1 MTTLQGRPN
10 TALIVVDVQQQVVA
24 DAWDRDGVVSRI
36 STLVDKARNEQ
47 VPVIWVQH
55 SDDNMAVGS
64 DGWQLVPEL
73 SPAASEPLV
82 HKRYGDSFEDTDL
95 ESVLAERHVGRL
107 VVTGAQ
113 TDACI
118 RSTLHGAFVRG
129 YDATLVADAHTTED
143 LRQWGVPVSPE
154 QVIAHTN
161 EYWSWSEAPGRTGDV
176 KPAAEVDFGAS

>member
-1 MTTLQGRPN
+1 MTALEGRPR
-10 TALIVVDVQQQVVA
+10 TALIVIDMQTQVVA
-24 DAWDRDGVVSRI
+24 DAWDREGVIDRI
-36 STLVDKARNEQ
+36 RTLVDRARREHA
-47 VPVIWVQH
+47 PVIWVQH
-55 SDDNMAVGS
+55 SDDEMPVGT
-64 DGWQLVPEL
+64 DGWQYVPEL
-73 SPAASEPLV
+73 TREESEPVV

-95 ESVLAERHVGRL
+95 ESVLAERQVGRL

-129 YDATLVADAHTTED
+129 YDTTLVADAHTTED

-161 EYWSWSEAPGRTGDV
+161 EYWSWSEAPGRTGEV
-176 KPAAEVDFGAS
+176 LAAADVDFTGR

>member
-24 DAWDRDGVVSRI
+24 DAWDRDGVVNRI

-55 SDDNMAVGS
+55 SDDNMAVGT

-73 SPAASEPLV
+73 SPAESEPLV
-82 HKRYGDSFEDTDL
+82 HKRYGDSFEDTEL